1 MFSSAASQPR
11 ARAALSLHLSHKNFS
26 APCAT
31 LIEQIANLCV
41 DQSVVIYDLRR
52 RKRLVFFGLIFW
64 SDEQYRNRAPLPVSM
79 NDPVSVMPNPSPP
92 ELSTSAQP
100 YLLRNLPDILPE
112 GKAFPRRAQQQIDL
126 LLLAL
131 EALELGGSELM
142 LASAK
147 RLELDGII
155 TNRVA
160 LWRLRCSNPWRRSH
174 THRDL
179 TSTQAKAL
187 VLIVGDRAKQLT
199 ALLRQLLLAEQQV
212 RGRQLPFDNHF
223 RLSEYL
229 ERFRAH
235 FKSRMN
241 SRRVRVM
248 LYNQSKQDLNELA
261 LDLLKKLLFCTG
273 TVGTQRLWVSLFDG
287 EVS

>member
-1 MFSSAASQPR
+1 
-11 ARAALSLHLSHKNFS
+11 
-26 APCAT
+26 
-31 LIEQIANLCV
+31 
-41 DQSVVIYDLRR
+41 
-52 RKRLVFFGLIFW
+52 
-64 SDEQYRNRAPLPVSM
+64 M
-79 NDPVSVMPNPSPP
+79 NDPVSVMPNPSPSQ
-92 ELSTSAQP
+92 LSTSEQP

-147 RLELDGII
+147 RLELDSII

-179 TSTQAKAL
+179 TPTQAKAL

-212 RGRQLPFDNHF
+212 RSRQLPFDSHF

-261 LDLLKKLLFCTG
+261 LDLLQKLLFCTG